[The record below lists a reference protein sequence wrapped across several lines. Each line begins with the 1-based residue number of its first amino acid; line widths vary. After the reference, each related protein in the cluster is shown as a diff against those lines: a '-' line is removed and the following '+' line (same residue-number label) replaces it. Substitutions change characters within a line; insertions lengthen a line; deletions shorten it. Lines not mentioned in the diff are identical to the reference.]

1 MKKVIAT
8 TMAAFLVAQV
18 ASAVST
24 TVDFASAYIFRGV
37 TANEGLL
44 FSLAWKVKLLALLQV
59 AGLTLTSLIQLKQMI
74 QLYLK

>member
-24 TVDFASAYIFRGV
+24 SVDFASAYVFRGV
-37 TANEGLL
+37 D
-44 FSLAWKVKLLALLQV
+44 S
-59 AGLTLTSLIQLKQMI
+59 
-74 QLYLK
+74 